1 MEYLILFIVYWLIP
15 IIVSRLILPKH
26 QLLMMS
32 PMQSIITP
40 YIVIGLMIYV
50 FTVILTIIR
59 ALRTCPVEKDQTRSY
74 GITSGLKLGFSSSI
88 VGALMYFVVGILPM
102 LMLPFLAISVLPY
115 STEIGEGFYVAIGG
129 FIGYWLG
136 RIFIGI
142 C

>member
-1 MEYLILFIVYWLIP
+1 MEYLVLFIVYWLIP
-15 IIVSRLILPKH
+15 IIVSRFILPKH

-40 YIVIGLMIYV
+40 YIVIGLMICAS
-50 FTVILTIIR
+50 TLILTFVR
-59 ALRTCPVEKDQTRSY
+59 ALRTCPVEKDQPRSY
-74 GITSGLKLGFSSSI
+74 GITSGLKLGLSSSI
-88 VGALMYFVVGILPM
+88 LGALMYFIVGIIPM
-102 LMLPFLAISVLPY
+102 LMVPFLAISILPY

-136 RIFIGI
+136 RLFIGI

>member
-1 MEYLILFIVYWLIP
+1 MEYLVLFIVYWLIP
-15 IIVSRLILPKH
+15 IIVSRFILPKH

-40 YIVIGLMIYV
+40 YIVIGLMIFV
-50 FTVILTIIR
+50 FTLILNAVRT
-59 ALRTCPVEKDQTRSY
+59 LRTCPVEKDQPRSY
-74 GITSGLKLGFSSSI
+74 GVTSGLKLGLSSSI
-88 VGALMYFVVGILPM
+88 LGALMYFIVGIIPM
-102 LMLPFLAISVLPY
+102 LMVPFLAISILPY
-115 STEIGEGFYVAIGG
+115 ATEIGEGFYVAIGG